1 MLLYGD
7 SLVPQMA
14 RYLTVNVP
22 GLVPTLISPDVV
34 CAFVGFVLP
43 PQVPV
48 APCET
53 ESAWIWYPLSVWP
66 AGQE

>member
-1 MLLYGD
+1 M
-7 SLVPQMA
+7 
-14 RYLTVNVP
+14 NVP